1 MIFAAPSRRSPTAQP
16 RLHTTRDAPSGRF
29 FAPNPGCGQ
38 MSGFFMPVWAKI
50 FPPTPPETWQQNL
63 QTVAT
68 HLAENGGTAL
78 AAH

>member
-1 MIFAAPSRRSPTAQP
+1 
-16 RLHTTRDAPSGRF
+16 
-29 FAPNPGCGQ
+29 